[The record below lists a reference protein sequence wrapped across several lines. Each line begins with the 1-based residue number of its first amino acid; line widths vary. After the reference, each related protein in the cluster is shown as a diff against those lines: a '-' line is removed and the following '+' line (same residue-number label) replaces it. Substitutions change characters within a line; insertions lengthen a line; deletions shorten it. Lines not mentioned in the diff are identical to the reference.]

1 MPHCMANSVDSDK
14 LASSS
19 DLEQH
24 GFQLSL
30 YLVYTVSK
38 EFTYRYPQRKG

>member
-1 MPHCMANSVDSDK
+1 MQHCMTNSVDSDQ

-24 GFQLSL
+24 CFQLSL

-38 EFTYRYPQRKG
+38 ECTYPYTQRKG